1 MESHTDPW
9 LQAELAWRHER
20 LVASRGTGPTR
31 RARWAGRRRG

>member
-1 MESHTDPW
+1 MESYPNPA

-20 LVASRGTGPTR
+20 LTASRGTGTPR